1 MRMESDKQNHAKF
14 PSLDYPA
21 IRFILLA
28 ISRAGTVDF
37 LNKRREVSSRVLEIV
52 CLFVRGVFVQN
63 VRSSVVQ
70 SGSVHKPLQKSSK
83 PKCLRLTF
91 SLYPKACW
99 SRPVRASLSSLLSA
113 TAMRPRPVGEARSRS
128 LAHVSAA
135 SAYVFG
141 SRYNTY
147 RQSANKY

>member
-1 MRMESDKQNHAKF
+1 MRMESNKQNHAKF

-70 SGSVHKPLQKSSK
+70 SGSVHKPLQKILKTQVLTAYLQFVSEGMLEQTGKGVIVILTVRNCNATS
-83 PKCLRLTF
+83 PGRRGPVPEFGTRFRCLRVCLRLKVQDIPTIC
-91 SLYPKACW
+91 K
-99 SRPVRASLSSLLSA
+99 
-113 TAMRPRPVGEARSRS
+113 
-128 LAHVSAA
+128 
-135 SAYVFG
+135 
-141 SRYNTY
+141 
-147 RQSANKY
+147 